1 MKIGNIVKFQS
12 ENFFEGAV
20 QLRWT
25 YERPEHAKHAAKSF
39 VFHGPRYHGAN
50 NAKQDGLESS
60 YKLKD
65 TASFLDDLLTSIT
78 KGVNG
83 EDRNPYWL
91 VVAGYGSGK
100 SHLAVTCATVLG
112 EPNTVIANDVIQ
124 NVIKVDEA
132 IGQQICAKI
141 DKLKKPVLVLSLDG
155 MSGFNLGSALSQA
168 AFAQLKHYK
177 VDTKAISDLS
187 PRFAIASQ
195 FVERNFKIRE
205 DSFSRHLSGISQTA
219 ICEKLASHDEDIYS
233 KVDAIFIEANGSP
246 IPVEGQ
252 ESSQDLIETL
262 CKVYCAETG
271 PFSSVIILFD
281 EFGRYLEYAAEKP
294 HLAGDAALQQIFQ
307 GVQDNSNKICFV
319 GLIQYELKTYLN
331 RFGSVDLRQLQ
342 RYITRFDTA
351 EKYYLSTNLETI
363 FASMIGKSESNLE
376 SLWKETR
383 ATQESQKT
391 WNIMFRSIPS
401 LGRLHLWSDI
411 DRFEKV
417 ITRGCWP
424 LHPLATWFLTRQKEI
439 VQSRSALTFIKEAIA
454 SVQDETAIVDSH
466 LRQISVSELVLQSML
481 PEILA
486 AEQATGVVV
495 AETLQMLLVKF
506 EGHLTHHQRLA
517 LVGIAIVEKMRVGRH
532 SKPNMDLLLQQATLL
547 SNQLL
552 EEALNALS
560 HDFGAIEW
568 NDELGQYELIADSST
583 RGQFQQ
589 WLRKQLVDLPRN
601 LARDTF
607 ILRSKDTGL
616 THVETDFASEHDIS
630 TLEWSYE
637 SRFAHSQNFSII
649 LKESFKD
656 WLQGYK
662 PTDMRPK
669 IIYLYLEES
678 VDVSQMRIKVDE
690 HIQHELNTIGCIK
703 APILV
708 VGIHD
713 THLRIAENL
722 ARLHVFEEQITADDK
737 ERFRR
742 FLPEEIARTYT
753 NLKKEVADAVK
764 SRLYWA
770 AGVTDLPQGRL
781 KTVCDAILSDVY
793 PNVMPFPF
801 DGFATKSGNGASDI
815 GELTRALIVDLV
827 NGGWVGDQVPR
838 LVNRAKKLFVMCWKV
853 LTPQGNMVAPQHP
866 LLKEVYESIYNAHKS
881 DSSKTLLETYSMLIA
896 PPYGMNSAS
905 AQLLLALLIGL
916 KIPPRR
922 IMQNGQLVSMSEWKK
937 MAFPGTARSIS
948 NFIDVSVLKNSQL
961 VFLGEQSIDRW
972 RKALQDWE
980 LETNYHKLV
989 AFLREAE
996 RMVKVDP
1003 PPESLEASFKYLK
1016 ELKFIPAQ
1024 AKIIEAQKKLEDM
1037 ENGFERAVDKED
1049 LYYAVKIGAMLK
1061 SQIKEMSAE
1070 DVWSDTDITD
1080 REILLKKLL
1089 QFIQANIGDWIL
1101 RQSCKNTFEV
1111 AKFREDMTKVC
1122 SRLRLLS
1129 FEKEARILEVQWQKA
1144 IAQIE
1149 RRQSLALMLAQTD
1162 EYSKLPAPTQSTLM
1176 KELETNVKLAKELIL
1191 ALDNNCKGVLAEDE
1205 VAARKRSIH
1214 NKSAAFE
1221 EMIKAQKEIL
1231 GGFYELDISSYSDLK
1246 DAIVKI
1252 ERLRTLFVDT
1262 RDGQEVSDIALQL
1275 EHILNDIDTWKDDSN
1290 QFGSERLHLILENN
1304 IVNHLSFLT
1313 QILEEEEIDP
1323 FCDLEKIY
1331 KNIAAEYVHIARVRS
1346 RTWFSGRQ
1354 RVYQIYADSQ
1364 NMEEIERFITELT
1377 NLPTY
1382 LDEVE
1387 RESITTIRVKAQE
1400 VFQILFQR
1408 KKQEQINQ
1416 WKKKFLLIA
1425 DRVNILEQHE
1435 VQRFLTEIS
1444 NPPDYFDSDDLS
1456 DLKNIKDALLAR
1468 IDSISLDEIISRIEK
1483 LSLGQQLKIF
1493 KVLAEKL
1500 EK

>member
-1 MKIGNIVKFQS
+1 MNIGNIVKFQN

-20 QLRWT
+20 QLRWI
-25 YERPEHAKHAAKSF
+25 YERPEHAHHAAKSF

-50 NAKQDGLESS
+50 SAKQDGLESS

-78 KGVNG
+78 KGANG

-91 VVAGYGSGK
+91 VVAGYGAGK

-112 EPNTVIANDVIQ
+112 EPNTPIANDVIQ
-124 NVIKVDEA
+124 NVLKVDDA
-132 IGQQICAKI
+132 IGQQIRFKI

-155 MSGFNLGSALSQA
+155 MSGFNLGAALSQA
-168 AFAQLKHYK
+168 VFAQLNHYQ
-177 VDTKAISDLS
+177 VDTKAVRDLS

-205 DSFSRHLSGISQTA
+205 ESFSRQLSGISQTA

-233 KVDAIFIEANGSP
+233 KVDAIYIEANGSP

-262 CKVYCAETG
+262 CKVYCAESG

-307 GVQDNSNKICFV
+307 GVQDNSNKVCFV

-376 SLWKETR
+376 SLWEGTQ

-391 WNIMFRSIPS
+391 WNIMFHSLPS
-401 LGRLHLWSDI
+401 FGRLHLWSDS

-454 SVQDETAIVDSH
+454 SVQEEQAVVGSH

-486 AEQATGVVV
+486 AEQATGAVV
-495 AETLQMLLVKF
+495 AETLQMLLSKF

-560 HDFGAIEW
+560 QDFGAIEW

-589 WLRKQLVDLPRN
+589 WLRKQLVDMPTN

-607 ILRSKDTGL
+607 IRRSKDTGL
-616 THVETDFASEHDIS
+616 THVETDFASEHDIA

-637 SRFAHSQNFSII
+637 SRFAHSQNISMI

-656 WLQGYK
+656 WLKAYK

-669 IIYLYLEES
+669 IIYLYLDES
-678 VDVSQMRIKVDE
+678 VDVAEMRIKVDE
-690 HIQHELNTIGCIK
+690 HIQQELNAIGCTK

-713 THLRIAENL
+713 SHLRIAENL
-722 ARLHVFEEQITADDK
+722 ARLHVFEEQIKADDK

-753 NLKKEVADAVK
+753 NLKKEIADAVK

-770 AGVTDLPQGRL
+770 AGIIDLSQGRL
-781 KTVCDAILSDVY
+781 KSVCDAILTEVY
-793 PNVMPFPF
+793 PKIIPFPC
-801 DGFATKSGNGASDI
+801 DGFATSAGNGASDI
-815 GELTRALIVDLV
+815 GPLTRTLIMDGV
-827 NGGWVGDQVPR
+827 NGDWVQAQIKR
-838 LVNRAKKLFVMCWKV
+838 LQNRVNTLLVMSWKV
-853 LTPQGNMVAPQHP
+853 LTPKGNIVAPQHP
-866 LLKEVYESIYNAHKS
+866 LLKEVYESIYNTHKA
-881 DSSKTLLETYSMLIA
+881 DSSKTLSETYSMLIA

-922 IMQNGQLVSMSEWKK
+922 VMQNGQLVSMSEWIKA
-937 MAFPGTARSIS
+937 AFSETARSIS
-948 NFIDVSVLKNSQL
+948 NFIDISVLKNSQL
-961 VFLGEQSIDRW
+961 VFLGEQSSDRW

-980 LETNYHKLV
+980 LEKNYHKLV
-989 AFLREAE
+989 TFWREAE
-996 RMVKVDP
+996 RMVKIDP

-1024 AKIIEAQKKLEDM
+1024 AKIVEAQKKLEDM

-1049 LYYAVKIGAMLK
+1049 LYYAVKIGANLK
-1061 SQIKEMSAE
+1061 SHIKEMSAE
-1070 DVWSDTDITD
+1070 DVWSDTDITA

-1089 QFIQANIGDWIL
+1089 QFIQANISDWIL

-1122 SRLRLLS
+1122 SRLRFLS
-1129 FEKEARILEVQWQKA
+1129 FEKEARTLEVQWQKA

-1176 KELETNVKLAKELIL
+1176 KELEANVKLAKELIS

-1205 VAARKRSIH
+1205 IAARKRAIQ
-1214 NKSAAFE
+1214 NKCAAFE
-1221 EMIKAQKEIL
+1221 EMIKAQKAIL
-1231 GGFYELDISSYSDLK
+1231 GSFYELDISSYSELK
-1246 DAIVKI
+1246 DTIAKV
-1252 ERLRTLFVDT
+1252 ERFRSLFVDT

-1275 EHILNDIDTWKDDSN
+1275 EHIFNDIDSWKDDCN
-1290 QFGSERLHLILENN
+1290 QFGSEQLHLILGNN

-1313 QILEEEEIDP
+1313 PILEENEIDP

-1331 KNIAAEYVHIARVRS
+1331 KNIAAEYVNIARVRS
-1346 RTWFSGRQ
+1346 RTWISGRQ
-1354 RVYQIYADSQ
+1354 RLYQIYADTQ
-1364 NMEEIERFITELT
+1364 NIEEIERFIAELA
-1377 NLPTY
+1377 NLPTH
-1382 LDEVE
+1382 LDDVD
-1387 RESITTIRVKAQE
+1387 RESITIIRVKAQQLFK
-1400 VFQILFQR
+1400 VLFQK
-1408 KKQEQINQ
+1408 KKQEQINE
-1416 WKKKFLLIA
+1416 WKKKFLLIS
-1425 DRVNILEQHE
+1425 DRVNTLEQYE
-1435 VQRFLTEIS
+1435 AKRLLKEIS
-1444 NPPDYFDSDDLS
+1444 TPPDYFDSDDLR
-1456 DLKNIKDALLAR
+1456 DLKNIKDALVAR
-1468 IDSISLDEIISRIEK
+1468 IDSISLDEIVSRIEQ
-1483 LSLGQQLKIF
+1483 LSLDQQTKLF
-1493 KVLAEKL
+1493 DLLAEKL